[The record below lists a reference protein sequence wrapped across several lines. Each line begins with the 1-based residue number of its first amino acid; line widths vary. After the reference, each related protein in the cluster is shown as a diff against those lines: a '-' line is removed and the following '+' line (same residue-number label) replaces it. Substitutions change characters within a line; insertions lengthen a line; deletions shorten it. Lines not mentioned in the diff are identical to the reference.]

1 MPAAKRTT
9 SAKTAK
15 SPVKEVEKETVQ
27 SPSPKKQYKD
37 GDQISCI
44 STTAG
49 LLVMPGRKTS
59 ASYRWIDAGD
69 EVRVDY
75 SDLIAEIRA
84 RSNYVFKPRFVVN
97 DDEFVEQN
105 KDLKTLYDK
114 LYSKNDLK
122 QILRLSPERMRSVI
136 DQLPD
141 AVKDTLK
148 SLAAT
153 EIDSGE
159 LDSIKTIKTLDE
171 IFGTQLLLKMS

>member
-1 MPAAKRTT
+1 MPATKKST
-9 SAKTAK
+9 STRATK
-15 SPVKEVEKETVQ
+15 SVAKEVVKETVTE
-27 SPSPKKQYKD
+27 PSPKKYKD

-49 LLVMPGRKTS
+49 LLVMPGRKTG
-59 ASYRWIDAGD
+59 ASYRWIDSGD
-69 EVRVDY
+69 EVNVDY
-75 SDLIAEIRA
+75 SDLVAEIRA

-105 KDLKTLYDK
+105 KDLKDLYDK
-114 LYSKNDLK
+114 LYSKNDLR
-122 QILRLSPERMRSVI
+122 QILRLPTEQMRIVI
-136 DQLPD
+136 VQLPD

-153 EIDSGE
+153 EIDAGG
-159 LDSIKTIKTLDE
+159 LDSIKTIKALDE